1 MPGYMTL
8 PETVKVI
15 LLYIGMNRVNTIKTV
30 ETGGAATGKKAS
42 FTEIAAG
49 AAVAVATAGV
59 TNGAVRAEIGQ
70 GLSSMGTSIS
80 NVATGIGEGVQTA
93 FDNTVSLFKVPDNVA
108 VPVDETVNEMD
119 KASDAYNQL
128 NPNPVPDAPPSI
140 KDQFVEAVNS
150 AKDKLTGYWN
160 DAVAKYDD
168 FVKTVSGV
176 KLPGADGATMGDIV
190 NKANSFSVE
199 VKGPLLVDGV
209 QQYAINP
216 EWTPDMGADA
226 QWVRDAAGQKVP
238 LDTVVVQQ
246 YKFTDM
252 IQPLLDTTVIKSYQQ
267 ELVLHKQL
275 AQQQATTQAQL
286 EAQTAALKAQEAKVD
301 AAAAALHAQVDD
313 AKATYAQASAQE
325 AAIASIGQASV
336 ALQDVPPEHY
346 DVVASTMKPDT
357 LAAAKML
364 NTQQSLNTITAPT
377 IENPPDPTKTA

>member
-15 LLYIGMNRVNTIKTV
+15 LLYIGMNRVNTVKTV
-30 ETGGAATGKKAS
+30 QTAGAATGKKAS
-42 FTEIAAG
+42 FTEIAVG

-59 TNGAVRAEIGQ
+59 TNDAVRAELGQ

-93 FDNTVSLFKVPDNVA
+93 YDNATSLFKVPDEVA
-108 VPVDETVNEMD
+108 APVTDTLNEMD
-119 KASDAYNQL
+119 KASDAYTQL
-128 NPNPVPDAPPSI
+128 NPDPVPTADLSI
-140 KDQFVEAVNS
+140 KQQFTDAVTS

-176 KLPGADGATMGDIV
+176 KPPGADGATMGDIV
-190 NKANSFSVE
+190 NKANTFSVE
-199 VKGPLLVDGV
+199 VKSPLYVDGV

-252 IQPLLDTTVIKSYQQ
+252 IQPLLDVTVIKSYQQ

-275 AQQQATTQAQL
+275 AQQQATTQAELQ
-286 EAQTAALKAQEAKVD
+286 AQTAALKAQEAKVD
-301 AAAAALHAQVDD
+301 AAAAALHAQVDNS
-313 AKATYAQASAQE
+313 KATYAQASAQE
-325 AAIASIGQASV
+325 VAIASVGQASV
-336 ALQDVPPEHY
+336 ALQDVSPEYY

-357 LAAAKML
+357 LAAAKMM
-364 NTQQSLNTITAPT
+364 NTQQSLNTITPPT
-377 IENPPDPTKTA
+377 IETPRDPTTA